1 MEIIRDRNA
10 RTITLSQEQYIETIL
25 DRHGM
30 STCNPVAT
38 PTVVGQKLVK
48 LEEAEVDIWE
58 YQSSLGALMYAMLGT
73 HPELA
78 HCVAILS
85 QHSKTPGRE
94 HLTALKRVFQY
105 LCQTSATKLMYK
117 GTPTALTLV
126 GYTDA
131 DWANDIN
138 DHRSISGHVFILG
151 GAAISWSARKQ
162 QIIAQSTTE
171 AEYVAGALAT
181 NEAIWLRRLL
191 AELGQPQHEPT
202 ILRIDN
208 ESAIKLTKNPVFHQA
223 TKHIEMCY
231 HHMRYCYESGTIIP
245 VHVPTGEEVADIL
258 TKALPPESHKKFAR
272 RMGLIQE

>member
-1 MEIIRDRNA
+1 
-10 RTITLSQEQYIETIL
+10 
-25 DRHGM
+25 
-30 STCNPVAT
+30 VT

-48 LEEAEVDIWE
+48 LEQDKVDIWE

-78 HCVAILS
+78 HCVTILS
-85 QHSKTPGRE
+85 QHSMMPGRE
-94 HLTALKRVFQY
+94 HLTALKHVFRY
-105 LCQTSATKLMYK
+105 LRQTSATKLMYK

-138 DHRSISGHVFILG
+138 DRHSISGHDFILG

-162 QIIAQSTTE
+162 WIIVQSTTE
-171 AEYVAGALAT
+171 AKYVAGAQAT
-181 NEAIWLRRLL
+181 NKAIWLRHLL
-191 AELGQPQHEPT
+191 AELGQPQHEPM
-202 ILRIDN
+202 ILQIDN

-231 HHMRYCYESGTIIP
+231 HHMHYCLESGTITL

-258 TKALPPESHKKFAR
+258 TKALPLESHKEFA
-272 RMGLIQE
+272 